1 MSLRARLQ
9 FFILALVV
17 VVVLA
22 LSALNVRDLLH
33 TRFEDALQEA
43 RTSAE
48 IVESLL
54 LSTVNEE
61 TERRS
66 PRPANF
72 DDVTRL
78 WTRIVEQDPDLAAL
92 LQKMTGTSQLI
103 IEIVITGADDRI
115 LSASLPSRKG
125 QKLDPPPDFEE
136 FDDQSAWARLNA
148 LLSPNQDYQVS
159 RQLGVSGETV
169 LSIRVILST
178 VLLRSAVMPQITE
191 LAAVSA
197 LSLLVSL
204 LVAILASNL
213 AFRPL
218 ERIGAIIDR
227 IARGESPVE
236 PGGHEPASKE
246 EAAVES
252 KLTLLG
258 ERFRGAQADVNEMR
272 SNLDQLLDRM
282 EEAVLFFGR
291 DDRLMMAGR
300 GAERLLGGGRWEV
313 MGKTLYEIFP
323 ASTDLGAL
331 VQGAVHVRREVID
344 HPVEFERPGTAP
356 VHLLVTVEVVE
367 DFPGHERAGTL
378 VTMRDADPRREIES
392 QLDVSARLAA
402 ISRLT
407 SGAAHEI
414 KNPLNSIALH
424 LEILKSK
431 LESVAPEAE
440 SEIEVIGREITRLDR
455 VVKSF
460 LDFTRPVDLEMQRVD
475 LAALAREVA
484 SLVQPD
490 AASQSVEVLTA
501 GVSGEAPIQGDRD
514 LLMQALLNVV
524 VNGVEAMRDGGRLHL
539 AVEQAAGAWTL
550 SIQDE
555 GTGIPP
561 ELREKIYNLYFT
573 TKGKGSGIGLAMT
586 FRVVQLHGGTIDF
599 TSKQNEGTVFRL
611 RFPPAKDE
619 RRNPSM
625 PASQAVA
632 RESGT

>member
-43 RTSAE
+43 RTSSE

-178 VLLRSAVMPQITE
+178 VLLRSAVMPRITE

-440 SEIEVIGREITRLDR
+440 SEIEVIGREITHLDR

-475 LAALAREVA
+475 LAVLAREVA

-490 AASQSVEVLTA
+490 AASQNVEVLTT
-501 GVSGEAPIQGDRD
+501 GVSGEAPMQGDRD

-632 RESGT
+632 RESGS